1 MSYVIGVDV
10 GSQSLKAVLVD
21 EQGSMIAKASSSYGI
36 SYPSSG
42 WAEQD
47 PADWERALAESVREL
62 RAQAGVGRADVR
74 MLALACQVDGL
85 VALDADQ
92 RPLRPAIIW
101 LDRRATDQSDRLSTA
116 VGEHALIVRT
126 GLNPDA
132 SHTAPKAMWL
142 RDNEPDNYRA
152 ARWLAPV
159 GGHLNGWLT
168 GQVVQDHAN
177 ASSTLLYDL
186 AARDWS

>member
-62 RAQAGVGRADVR
+62 RAKAGVGRADVR

-85 VALDADQ
+85 VALG
-92 RPLRPAIIW
+92 
-101 LDRRATDQSDRLSTA
+101 A
-116 VGEHALIVRT
+116 V
-126 GLNPDA
+126 
-132 SHTAPKAMWL
+132 
-142 RDNEPDNYRA
+142 
-152 ARWLAPV
+152 WLASARPHKLARAGAV
-159 GGHLNGWLT
+159 
-168 GQVVQDHAN
+168 
-177 ASSTLLYDL
+177 L
-186 AARDWS
+186 AAGDLDDRVAPAGLLTS